1 MSPALACG
9 CFTTQPTGK
18 PSKYVLS
25 KEIIETL
32 DMTEEEYYR
41 PLVEIEGQAIL
52 KKIKEEKT
60 AVSV

>member
-1 MSPALACG
+1 MIGVLR
-9 CFTTQPTGK
+9 TVHDRKTGEII
-18 PSKYVLS
+18 SK
-25 KEIIETL
+25 KIIETL

-60 AVSV
+60 ATSV

>member
-1 MSPALACG
+1 MIGVLR
-9 CFTTQPTGK
+9 TVHDRKTGEII
-18 PSKYVLS
+18 S

-52 KKIKEEKT
+52 KKIEEEKT
-60 AVSV
+60 AV